1 MIRGYREERTETA
14 GGSGSLPPSSSL
26 HLHPTQT
33 SVWIQLA
40 SRQAS
45 TGCRR
50 CGRADRGKSCIIRCT
65 ICLEVWYKVLAATT
79 LTPKTLGS
87 SGAEESFVSCALSKL
102 EHQHVG
108 GPPSAIVCGPPIETE
123 TQSGTAQPLVTRC
136 RKGRDRWRNDCIASA
151 LTRQTAQAIRG
162 QAFTAATHVPAPG
175 PASLSPHRGRGL
187 GMGAAS
193 RAWNL
198 SQGRGGAGPFPN
210 QPTAVCPEPHCP
222 LSVVAFCNVSGER
235 KPSFPPTRRG
245 T

>member
-1 MIRGYREERTETA
+1 MAACLPPALCIYIQHRHQSGSNWHPGRLPRAA
-14 GGSGSLPPSSSL
+14 GGVKIQEPGGGEGE
-26 HLHPTQT
+26 QT
-33 SVWIQLA
+33 
-40 SRQAS
+40 
-45 TGCRR
+45 
-50 CGRADRGKSCIIRCT
+50 GKSCIIRCT

-123 TQSGTAQPLVTRC
+123 TQSGTAQPLVTRWVQWAS

-175 PASLSPHRGRGL
+175 PAGLSPHRGRGL
-187 GMGAAS
+187 GMGAAA